1 MKKIFVGLIFAI
13 IGYSLGYLLLIIL
26 TAPASGYQNQEPL
39 KYQIYNEMAIDQNQ
53 IDHKTPGYLRQN
65 DRRSSMGYF
74 DLNGQKYVSM
84 VDAND
89 YDASY
94 DGKTWFH
101 LLGRICLKTLPE
113 EKSKDCIK

>member
-26 TAPASGYQNQEPL
+26 TAPASGYQNQ
-39 KYQIYNEMAIDQNQ
+39 

-74 DLNGQKYVSM
+74 DLKGQKYVSM